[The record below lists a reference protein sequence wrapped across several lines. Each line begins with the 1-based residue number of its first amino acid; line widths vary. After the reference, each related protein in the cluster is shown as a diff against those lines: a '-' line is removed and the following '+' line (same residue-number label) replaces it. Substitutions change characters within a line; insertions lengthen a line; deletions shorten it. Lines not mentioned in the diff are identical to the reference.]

1 MSQPDRPLGR
11 GATPTPR
18 HALAAAT
25 PYLPL
30 IGAPPTFI
38 VIPARISMWG
48 NDVHGDCVT
57 AEEAFAKGCNNPE
70 IFISDAE
77 VIDWATRH
85 DVLEGAVIADVLQEM
100 QDDGF
105 PDGSS
110 VYDDGP
116 YLSVNWTRPS
126 TLQSAITRGPVKIGV
141 AADQL
146 ERAYRAGNGRTG
158 WIGTGFH
165 RDRNE
170 DHCVALCGYG
180 TISWLLSQLGGQLP
194 AKVDGTKA
202 GYALFTWNSIG
213 VIDVPSLNAITH
225 EAWLRSPTTVTKSSA
240 QDARVLAESG
250 A

>member
-1 MSQPDRPLGR
+1 MSQPSRPLGR

-18 HALAAAT
+18 HALARAT
-25 PYLPL
+25 PYVPL
-30 IGAPPTFI
+30 IGAPPNFI

-70 IFISDAE
+70 IFISDDE
-77 VIDWATRH
+77 VIDWATH
-85 DVLEGAVIADVLQEM
+85 HNVLEGAIIADVLQEM

-110 VYDDGP
+110 IHDDGP
-116 YLSVNWTRPS
+116 YLAVDWTRPS

-146 ERAYRAGNGRTG
+146 ERAYRAGNEQTG
-158 WIGTGFH
+158 WVATGFRH
-165 RDRNE
+165 DGNE

-180 TISWLLSQLGGQLP
+180 TIAWLLSELGGQLP
-194 AKVDGTKA
+194 AGTDGTKP

-213 VIDVPSLNAITH
+213 VIDVPSLHAITQ
-225 EAWLRSPTTVTKSSA
+225 EAWLRNPTTVTKSSSPDTRA
-240 QDARVLAESG
+240 LADASA
-250 A
+250 